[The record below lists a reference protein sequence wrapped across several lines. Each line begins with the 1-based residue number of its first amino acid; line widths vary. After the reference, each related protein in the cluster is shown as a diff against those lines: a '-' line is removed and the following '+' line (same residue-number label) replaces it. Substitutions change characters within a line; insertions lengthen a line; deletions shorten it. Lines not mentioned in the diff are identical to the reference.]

1 MKIKK
6 LLNIGYEKVNNKND
20 VRDLLVYLSGNS
32 FEELVI
38 NYDNE
43 ASKEIEELFMIYI
56 KQLEEGYP
64 LAYITGYRCF
74 YGRNFKVT
82 PDVLIPREET
92 EMIIDIALNE
102 SWDSALDMCAGSGII
117 GITLGLETSKPVTLS
132 DVSLKALDIA
142 RENAELLGADVDIV
156 ASDIFSMVEGKFDI
170 IVSNPPY
177 IKKSEL
183 EKLDLLKSEPYSALY
198 GGDDGLYF
206 YDMILRDAKDYLNE
220 KGIIIFEIGY
230 NQMSDVKC
238 LAKKYGYRVDGEY
251 KDNYGLD
258 RFIKVSS

>member
-6 LLNIGYEKVNNKND
+6 LLNIGYEKVENKND
-20 VRDLLVYLSGNS
+20 VRDLLSYLSSKS

-38 NYDNE
+38 SYDE
-43 ASKEIEELFMIYI
+43 EVSRETEELFMSYI
-56 KQLEEGYP
+56 KKLEKGYP
-64 LAYITGYRCF
+64 LAYITGYREF
-74 YGRNFKVT
+74 YGRRFKVN

-92 EMIIDIALNE
+92 EMIVDLALSEN
-102 SWDSALDMCAGSGII
+102 WDSALDMCCGSGII
-117 GITLGLETSKPVTLS
+117 GITLSLETSKFVTLA
-132 DVSLKALDIA
+132 DVSLSALDIS
-142 RENAELLGADVDIV
+142 RENAKLLGAGVDIV
-156 ASDIFSMVEGKFDI
+156 GSDIFSSVEGKFDI

-206 YDMILRDAKDYLNE
+206 YDMILKDAKDYLNDNG
-220 KGIIIFEIGY
+220 KIIFEIGHD
-230 NQMSDVKC
+230 QMSDVRS
-238 LAKKYGYRVDGEY
+238 LAKKHGYRVDGEY